1 MLSVRRITNILGGGG
16 GGLDILYRDAIFQGI
31 HRTSCDTRLHW
42 QKSSKTE

>member
-16 GGLDILYRDAIFQGI
+16 GGWIFYIGMQYFREYTE
-31 HRTSCDTRLHW
+31 HPVTRLHW